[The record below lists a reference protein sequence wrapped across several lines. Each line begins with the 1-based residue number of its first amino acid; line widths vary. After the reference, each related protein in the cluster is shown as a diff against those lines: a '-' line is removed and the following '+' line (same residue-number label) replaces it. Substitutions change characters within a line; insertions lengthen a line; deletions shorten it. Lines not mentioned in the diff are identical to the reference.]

1 MNEQKKAYYSF
12 INMKRCVGKNGNGYV
27 GITLEAKVVK
37 PEMRTTETGKEV
49 LSFSVPIS
57 NRAKYIESMC
67 GMSPYAGDDGT
78 VWARVTAWE
87 DLAGRLNKF
96 LTKCPNC
103 VLLITGAIKVEQ
115 SAGNDGNTYTN
126 TVITMDD
133 FTLLRALNR
142 NGDNKNAGNES
153 RNNSY
158 QPAGNSGNSYGNS
171 YDSGFGG
178 GFANIDEVDSD
189 GELPF

>member
-1 MNEQKKAYYSF
+1 MNEQKEKVYYSF
-12 INMKRCVGKNGNGYV
+12 LNMKRCVGKNGNGYT

-37 PEMRTTETGKEV
+37 PETRITDSGKEV

-67 GMSPYAGDDGT
+67 GMAPYAGEDGT

-87 DLAGRLNKF
+87 GVATRLRNFLA
-96 LTKCPNC
+96 KCPNC

-115 SAGNDGNTYTN
+115 TAGNDGTTYTN

-133 FTLLRALNR
+133 FTLMRALNR
-142 NGDNKNAGNES
+142 NGDNKNATSEPQS
-153 RNNSY
+153 NNSY
-158 QPAGNSGNSYGNS
+158 QPANTYAGNN
-171 YDSGFGG
+171 GG
-178 GFANIDEVDSD
+178 SRFQSIDEVESD